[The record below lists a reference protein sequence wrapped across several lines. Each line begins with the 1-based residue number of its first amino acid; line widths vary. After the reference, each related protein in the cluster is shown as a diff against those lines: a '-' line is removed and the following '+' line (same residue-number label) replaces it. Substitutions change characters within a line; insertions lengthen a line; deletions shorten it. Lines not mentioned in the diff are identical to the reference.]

1 MRGRSESVVR
11 RWRQVQ
17 KKFLEC
23 RTLWRQCDCGKRV
36 VVGCA
41 ELQSAEVV
49 VVLAL
54 AHRIRRRK

>member
-1 MRGRSESVVR
+1 
-11 RWRQVQ
+11 
-17 KKFLEC
+17 
-23 RTLWRQCDCGKRV
+23 LWRQCDCGKRV